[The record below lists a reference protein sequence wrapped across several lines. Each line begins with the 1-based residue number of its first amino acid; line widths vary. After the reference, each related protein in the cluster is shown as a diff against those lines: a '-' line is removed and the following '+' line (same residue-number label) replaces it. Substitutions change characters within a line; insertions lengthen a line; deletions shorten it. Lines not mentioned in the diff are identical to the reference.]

1 LQIGN
6 AGATVRIEDDEMSAL
21 ENLKG
26 QLKQGKVYR
35 RADLERWSSAVDRH
49 LKQLVADG
57 ALVKLSGGLYL
68 SPKTTS
74 FGSAP
79 ADDETLV
86 RAFLK
91 DDRFM
96 LTSPNLYNS
105 LGLGTTQ
112 LYNETVVYN
121 HKRHGAFKLG
131 GRNFRFAMKPYFP
144 SKPTQEFL
152 LVDAVNNLP
161 QMAENEDLVLKQVSK
176 KATQMDSSK
185 LAKAALE
192 YGGVRARTFF
202 AKLLPDTILRYA

>member
-1 LQIGN
+1 LQVGGVEAI
-6 AGATVRIEDDEMSAL
+6 VRIEDDEMSAL
-21 ENLKG
+21 GHLKR

-35 RADLERWSSAVDRH
+35 RADLEPWSNAVDRH
-49 LKQLVADG
+49 LKQLVGDG

-68 SPKTTS
+68 CPKSTS

-131 GRNFRFAMKPYFP
+131 GRNFRFAMKPHFP

-161 QMAENEDLVLKQVSK
+161 QMAEDTDLVLKQVTK
-176 KATQMDSSK
+176 KATQMDSAK

-192 YGGVRARTFF
+192 YGGVRAKKFF
-202 AKLLPDTILRYA
+202 AKLLPDATLSYA